1 MPPDRWQQHN
11 ITIADRENAR
21 RAIAERLGPA
31 LIGAETDGQLT
42 GWWFMNKQP
51 WPLRYLADKPSP
63 AIESLLSDLIGD
75 GVAVSCLP
83 GIYEPETDTFG
94 GPEAMDAAHEL
105 FHSDSRHLLTY
116 QPSPVH
122 LGRRETAVLLASVM
136 MRGAGLD
143 WFEQGDVWAKVAA
156 LRPVTNPPPPERAAE
171 LDPAM
176 RMLMTA
182 DAHSLCRPDGPLH
195 AHEEWVTAFE
205 RAGAMLADLAT
216 RGALTRGLRAV
227 IAHHVIF
234 HANRAGL
241 LRDDQSALSHFA
253 REVVMGTSDHTESP
267 TEATADIDSVSAVNA
282 DTITTPTAD
291 AERLRNALVDQ
302 LRADGHARTPAVE
315 TALRTVP
322 RHVFVP
328 DASLEDAYAN
338 APVHIKYDTDG
349 TSISCASQPG
359 VVALMLDQLEA
370 QPGERILELGAGT
383 GYNAGLL
390 AHLVGEN
397 GHVTTLD
404 VDDDLVEGAR
414 THLAAAGITNVEAV
428 TRDGALG
435 YAEAAPYD
443 RIIATVG
450 AHGVP
455 HAWLQQLAPG
465 GRLLVPQRLKGT
477 VSRSIAYKQ
486 RDGRWVSL
494 GSEMNTFMPLRRG
507 IADDDRQVIPLSAD
521 GAVRLQAPAGL
532 SIDADALA
540 GVLDQPRTEEW
551 TGMTVRAM
559 ESPEWME
566 LFVTCSLPS
575 GLIRMLF
582 PQSAKGTLLTEDPY
596 PSSTAVVDKGAVTY
610 LARRLSKEKSPE
622 GDKLWEFGVIG
633 HGPGSDELAARVV
646 DAIRTWDREYR
657 GREATFEIQPLDA
670 PQIERHPG
678 LFALDTPLNR
688 IVVDWR

>member
-1 MPPDRWQQHN
+1 MPPDWQQHN
-11 ITIADRENAR
+11 ITFIDRESAR
-21 RAIAERLGPA
+21 HVIDERLGPA
-31 LIGAETDGQLT
+31 LITAVTEGQLT

-51 WPLRYLADKPSP
+51 WPLRYLADEPSP
-63 AIESLLSDLIGD
+63 IIESLLSDLVGD
-75 GVAVSCLP
+75 GAVVSWLP
-83 GIYEPETDTFG
+83 SVYEPESEAFG
-94 GPEAMDAAHEL
+94 GPDAMDTAHGL

-116 QPSPVH
+116 QPGPDH
-122 LGRRETAVLLASVM
+122 LGRKETAVLLASAM

-143 WFEQGDVWAKVAA
+143 WFEQGDVWAKVLA
-156 LRPVTNPPPPERAAE
+156 LRPPTDPARSERAAE
-171 LDPAM
+171 LVPAM
-176 RMLMTA
+176 RKLMTA
-182 DAHSLCRPDGPLH
+182 DAYSLCNQGGPLH

-205 RAGAMLADLAT
+205 RAGAALAALAC

-227 IAHHVIF
+227 IAHHIIF

-241 LRDDQSALSHFA
+241 IRDDQSALSNIA
-253 REVVMGTSDHTESP
+253 REAVMGTSDHTASP
-267 TEATADIDSVSAVNA
+267 TGSTTDADSVKGVNT
-282 DTITTPTAD
+282 DTIVTPTSD
-291 AERLRNALVDQ
+291 AARLRNALVDQ
-302 LRADGHARTPAVE
+302 LRADGSARAPGVE

-328 DASLEDAYAN
+328 DVPLEDAYAN

-349 TSISCASQPG
+349 SSISCASQPG
-359 VVALMLDQLEA
+359 VVALMLDQLDA
-370 QPGERILELGAGT
+370 QQGERVLELGAGT

-390 AHLVGEN
+390 AHLVGES

-414 THLAAAGITNVEAV
+414 AHLSAAGITNVEAV

-435 YAEAAPYD
+435 YAEGAPYD

-477 VSRSIAYKQ
+477 VSRSIAYEQ
-486 RDGRWVSL
+486 RDGRWMSL

-507 IADDDRQVIPLSAD
+507 IADDDRRVIPLSTD
-521 GAVRLQAPAGL
+521 GTVRLQAPAGQT
-532 SIDADALA
+532 IDAEALD
-540 GVLDQPRTEEW
+540 GVLHEPRTEEW

-566 LFVTCSLPS
+566 LFLTCSLPS

-582 PQSAKGTLLTEDPY
+582 PQVAKGTLLTEDPY
-596 PSSTAVVDKGAVTY
+596 PSSTAAVDKGAVTY
-610 LARRLSKEKSPE
+610 LARRLSEKKTSD
-622 GDKLWEFGVIG
+622 GGKLWEFGVIG
-633 HGPGSDELAARVV
+633 HGPGSDELAARVAA
-646 DAIRTWDREYR
+646 AIRVWDLEYR

-670 PQIERHPG
+670 PAIEQRAG

-688 IVVDWR
+688 IVVEWS

>member
-1 MPPDRWQQHN
+1 
-11 ITIADRENAR
+11 
-21 RAIAERLGPA
+21 
-31 LIGAETDGQLT
+31 
-42 GWWFMNKQP
+42 
-51 WPLRYLADKPSP
+51 
-63 AIESLLSDLIGD
+63 
-75 GVAVSCLP
+75 
-83 GIYEPETDTFG
+83 
-94 GPEAMDAAHEL
+94 
-105 FHSDSRHLLTY
+105 
-116 QPSPVH
+116 
-122 LGRRETAVLLASVM
+122 
-136 MRGAGLD
+136 
-143 WFEQGDVWAKVAA
+143 
-156 LRPVTNPPPPERAAE
+156 
-171 LDPAM
+171 
-176 RMLMTA
+176 
-182 DAHSLCRPDGPLH
+182 
-195 AHEEWVTAFE
+195 
-205 RAGAMLADLAT
+205 
-216 RGALTRGLRAV
+216 
-227 IAHHVIF
+227 
-234 HANRAGL
+234 
-241 LRDDQSALSHFA
+241 
-253 REVVMGTSDHTESP
+253 MGTSDHTASP
-267 TEATADIDSVSAVNA
+267 TGATADIDSVSAVNT

-291 AERLRNALVDQ
+291 AARLRNALVDQ
-302 LRADGHARTPAVE
+302 LRAEGHARTPAVE

-328 DASLEDAYAN
+328 KSSLEDAYAN
-338 APVHIKYDTDG
+338 APVHIKYGTDG
-349 TSISCASQPG
+349 TSISCASQPS
-359 VVALMLDQLEA
+359 VVALMLDQLGA

-390 AHLVGEN
+390 AHLVGES

-414 THLAAAGITNVEAV
+414 AHLAAAGITNVETV

-435 YAEAAPYD
+435 YSEAAPYE

-477 VSRSIAYKQ
+477 VSRSIAYEQ

-507 IADDDRQVIPLSAD
+507 IADDDRRVIPLSTD

-582 PQSAKGTLLTEDPY
+582 PQSAKGTLLTEDPT
-596 PSSTAVVDKGAVTY
+596 PHQLRSSTRAPSPTSPGAWPRRRPPRATGSGSSASSATAPAATSWLRRSPTPSVPGTGSTEGVRPRSRSSPSTPPRSSAAAVSSPST
-610 LARRLSKEKSPE
+610 RR
-622 GDKLWEFGVIG
+622 
-633 HGPGSDELAARVV
+633 
-646 DAIRTWDREYR
+646 
-657 GREATFEIQPLDA
+657 
-670 PQIERHPG
+670 
-678 LFALDTPLNR
+678 
-688 IVVDWR
+688 